1 MDIRYAKIRQSAFSE
16 NLPLDQELVECVR
29 EEPSHSF
36 LMNPAGQNVYL
47 YLTHLVK
54 LLSEHHFGRDI
65 SQLQILDWGCGKG
78 HVTYLLSRM
87 GATPVSCDASG
98 VPESS
103 FGHETP
109 ILDQY
114 RIQVEEL
121 NHEYELPFASGS
133 IDVALSF
140 GVLEHVPRDLDSL
153 LQLHR
158 VLRSGGLLFCF
169 NLPYTFSWTQRLA
182 HARGQFY
189 HDRLY
194 SKTRVR
200 ELLDASD
207 FKLLD
212 LWHRQLLPKNNVRY
226 RRYRLFETIDQFL
239 TEHTP
244 LRYFATNI
252 EWIATK
258 E

>member
-1 MDIRYAKIRQSAFSE
+1 MNVRYAKIRKRAFGE
-16 NLPLDQELVECVR
+16 NLPLDRELVECVR
-29 EEPSHSF
+29 EEQNHAF
-36 LMNPAGQNVYL
+36 LVNPAGQNVCL
-47 YLTHLVK
+47 YQTHLVK
-54 LLSEHHFGRDI
+54 LLSEYHFGQNI

-87 GATPVSCDASG
+87 GANPVGCDVKG

-103 FGHETP
+103 FGHRTP
-109 ILDQY
+109 ILDRY
-114 RIQVEEL
+114 GIQVEEL
-121 NHEYELPFASGS
+121 NHEYKLPFASAS

-140 GVLEHVPRDLDSL
+140 GVLEHVPKDLDSL

-158 VLRSGGLLFCF
+158 VLKPGGLLFCF

-182 HARGQFY
+182 HARGKFY

-194 SKTRVR
+194 SKNQVR
-200 ELLDASD
+200 EMLETTN

-226 RRYRLFETIDQFL
+226 PRYRLFEAIDQAL
-239 TEHTP
+239 TEYTP
-244 LRYFATNI
+244 LRYFATHI